1 MGSIINARDNRSPV
15 VVTAGQQSRSM
26 MARDALLTNRD
37 ATTLPKPAVKWSH
50 EPASANEVPSALA
63 RALHLAAT
71 PPRGPV
77 FLSLPMDD
85 WDEPT
90 DVDPAALA
98 GRSVTALTALP
109 DEVARGLARAIDEAR
124 SPALVVG
131 GEVDALGGW
140 DAAIALA
147 EKARLP
153 VWAAAVEGRVG
164 FPESH
169 PNFQGA
175 LPPAMGPTG
184 QLLAQYDLVVV
195 LAAPVFRYYPDLPGD
210 VVAEGTRVVQVTS
223 DPDEAARALTGD
235 AHVAT
240 PAAVAAQLAALV
252 SDATERERPPQRE
265 PAADPPEQTPM
276 HAGTALQALA
286 RVLPQEALCV
296 SESPSSALAFRN
308 YVRTSQP
315 NSYLFGAG
323 GGLGFGLAAAVGA
336 QLGAPDRPVVAVLGE
351 GSAQYT
357 IQALWSAVA
366 YEVPVTI
373 VILRNDEYAIL
384 KWFSQLE
391 QVEGAP
397 GLDLP
402 GLDCVGVARGYGMKA
417 DRVEDAGSVGDALSE
432 AIAAPEPR
440 LLEIAVAPGMAV

>member
-1 MGSIINARDNRSPV
+1 
-15 VVTAGQQSRSM
+15 
-26 MARDALLTNRD
+26 
-37 ATTLPKPAVKWSH
+37 
-50 EPASANEVPSALA
+50 
-63 RALHLAAT
+63 
-71 PPRGPV
+71 
-77 FLSLPMDD
+77 
-85 WDEPT
+85 
-90 DVDPAALA
+90 
-98 GRSVTALTALP
+98 
-109 DEVARGLARAIDEAR
+109 
-124 SPALVVG
+124 
-131 GEVDALGGW
+131 
-140 DAAIALA
+140 
-147 EKARLP
+147 
-153 VWAAAVEGRVG
+153 
-164 FPESH
+164 
-169 PNFQGA
+169 
-175 LPPAMGPTG
+175 
-184 QLLAQYDLVVV
+184 
-195 LAAPVFRYYPDLPGD
+195 VFRYYPDLPGD